1 MNKHVFDRC
10 PAGEWVM
17 TQSRSVTDSGV
28 TKNLSSS
35 ARIRKPDVIATC
47 GDLVACSFNMPP
59 HFFASH
65 LPFTPSHSAQAD
77 CMVSFQDYGSD
88 VRQIALCR
96 SSTKE
101 HWATIYAYSQNGDC
115 GRVYAPVSSSTSEPT
130 SILGL
135 HFSGFKADIP
145 VCYAHL
151 S

>member
-1 MNKHVFDRC
+1 
-10 PAGEWVM
+10 
-17 TQSRSVTDSGV
+17 
-28 TKNLSSS
+28 
-35 ARIRKPDVIATC
+35 
-47 GDLVACSFNMPP
+47 
-59 HFFASH
+59 
-65 LPFTPSHSAQAD
+65 
-77 CMVSFQDYGSD
+77 MVSFQEYGSD

-145 VCYAHL
+145 ALINHGKPHVPTDFLLHL
-151 S
+151 SKD